1 MRIALWNGS
10 GLDNLGDQLID
21 HVNRIELGRR
31 LGDSSFQ
38 TFAPWPCDGVPLARI
53 DSNGR
58 WNGEGE
64 FDAIV
69 IGGGALLLGPPFVHP
84 SLQTCYLG
92 PYPERFRDRCPAIWN
107 AVCFNAQ
114 FLPALQEPWRSY
126 VRTACQ
132 RLAYCSV
139 RNAGS
144 AELLA
149 ECEVSEPVIVVPDP
163 VIALR
168 PPQPRRK
175 HNCGRRRVGL
185 AVGAVVQAESFLA
198 RLGVADEGWDWN
210 PQVQESMPR
219 AIVAQNAARELA
231 QQQALF
237 ARIAEAVAPLRTTTN
252 LEVCGFGGV
261 YGDRQAASKLAALLD
276 CPLVSFHDSL
286 GAGTIDWILSL
297 DCLIA
302 SRLHACIL
310 ALVVGTPL
318 VAIDPYLNPITGTS
332 KVREF
337 MADGDLLAGYVPL
350 HAFLDG
356 DGSLGEFIEQAVRCQ
371 QQLPLVHSELSRKVH
386 DHFDR
391 LSEIIR
397 NPRHL

>member
-1 MRIALWNGS
+1 
-10 GLDNLGDQLID
+10 
-21 HVNRIELGRR
+21 
-31 LGDSSFQ
+31 
-38 TFAPWPCDGVPLARI
+38 
-53 DSNGR
+53 
-58 WNGEGE
+58 
-64 FDAIV
+64 
-69 IGGGALLLGPPFVHP
+69 
-84 SLQTCYLG
+84 
-92 PYPERFRDRCPAIWN
+92 
-107 AVCFNAQ
+107 
-114 FLPALQEPWRSY
+114 
-126 VRTACQ
+126 
-132 RLAYCSV
+132 
-139 RNAGS
+139 
-144 AELLA
+144 
-149 ECEVSEPVIVVPDP
+149 
-163 VIALR
+163 
-168 PPQPRRK
+168 
-175 HNCGRRRVGL
+175 VGL